1 MIVLSRS
8 GRPFTNS
15 APLYPPL
22 RNVFSSIEK
31 GQMFGSIQPNAYVQG
46 YLCMTLLYLA
56 KNSMLDPL
64 NGTRPAGQFVM
75 NLPYVDNGLDL
86 INADNAKYFYTDKW
100 QKQRGAQNFKPW

>member
-1 MIVLSRS
+1 
-8 GRPFTNS
+8 
-15 APLYPPL
+15 
-22 RNVFSSIEK
+22 
-31 GQMFGSIQPNAYVQG
+31 MFGSIQPNAYVQG

-56 KNSMLDPL
+56 KNEMLDPL